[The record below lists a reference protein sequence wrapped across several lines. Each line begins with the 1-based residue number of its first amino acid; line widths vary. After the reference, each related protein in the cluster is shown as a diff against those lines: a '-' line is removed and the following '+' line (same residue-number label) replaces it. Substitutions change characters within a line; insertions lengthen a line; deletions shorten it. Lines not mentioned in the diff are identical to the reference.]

1 MEDKL
6 VVTGVPNNRD
16 EAVAIAYDLMLKHI
30 FGEQYEYLQDHKDA
44 TSKITEDKEWYE
56 SFKTKNE
63 LYINSRVEK
72 QAKTLEDMEEGD
84 RAVELAKYRATL
96 EPKSDL
102 VSFEDLEEAVSNC
115 YWTPLKSTC
124 QMNNITMQAKY
135 TKTENGTETE
145 LESVGNERSNPNL
158 EISEKIT
165 YKARVDLSKDG
176 MEPMAYEAEHGNMA
190 SAQSAVAFN
199 CLEQLLNDKIVKTIV
214 WTYRQMQNKTQ
225 KKKNFEHTKKHPNKF
240 PAGSKP
246 MMMPVMM
253 GPNGQMMIMATPEM
267 MKNAAMQGNMNRK
280 TNKNKQT
287 NVFES
292 GIAVVKST
300 MRKIDVVIARI
311 TVKIAGTYNAY
322 FPRSVDF
329 FFQQQLEIK

>member
-1 MEDKL
+1 
-6 VVTGVPNNRD
+6 
-16 EAVAIAYDLMLKHI
+16 
-30 FGEQYEYLQDHKDA
+30 
-44 TSKITEDKEWYE
+44 
-56 SFKTKNE
+56 
-63 LYINSRVEK
+63 
-72 QAKTLEDMEEGD
+72 
-84 RAVELAKYRATL
+84 
-96 EPKSDL
+96 
-102 VSFEDLEEAVSNC
+102 
-115 YWTPLKSTC
+115 
-124 QMNNITMQAKY
+124 
-135 TKTENGTETE
+135 
-145 LESVGNERSNPNL
+145 
-158 EISEKIT
+158 
-165 YKARVDLSKDG
+165 

-287 NVFES
+287 KANKNGRVHVAGAMHDNGGVVRPAGQGQTQAAKRKRRLREEKAAAEAAAANGES
-292 GIAVVKST
+292 AEKSQ
-300 MRKIDVVIARI
+300 KV
-311 TVKIAGTYNAY
+311 
-322 FPRSVDF
+322 
-329 FFQQQLEIK
+329 E